1 MNNDLTG
8 EIWRNGMTYPK
19 NFMKWIQRSTLTSI
33 SIAVMI
39 IPSISR
45 AQDPLHCEQIVG
57 FTQSFGAR
65 LDGMKRVK
73 LAETRWQSTTPD
85 FAGEMDCSIE
95 GDEQLSCN
103 EAWTP
108 EGKHVAERAE
118 TVLKTILRCLTREWQ
133 LTSRRRGNNRA
144 ISIIWRPDVPVEFEI
159 GLQSRQVPVRQESA
173 DSSTVLG
180 EAPKKTLEWRRSL
193 LITGLKAPAANAA
206 AMAWQSDANK
216 LCNDVRAVLASG
228 RDAFSSI
235 KKAKIDDDKWSTDF
249 QLHGFGGCNIYAL
262 SEESSYYSCQSEP
275 IDSLSQVRAAQD
287 TLKTSLTA
295 CLDIEWRSARRARGN
310 AMWIVELTEPSDRVS
325 AEIRTREKRTG
336 DFRLILDINSNAP

>member
-118 TVLKTILRCLTREWQ
+118 TADQKRKN
-133 LTSRRRGNNRA
+133 TSALHSCRNVGDLFERA
-144 ISIIWRPDVPVEFEI
+144 DRPD
-159 GLQSRQVPVRQESA
+159 R
-173 DSSTVLG
+173 
-180 EAPKKTLEWRRSL
+180 
-193 LITGLKAPAANAA
+193 
-206 AMAWQSDANK
+206 
-216 LCNDVRAVLASG
+216 
-228 RDAFSSI
+228 
-235 KKAKIDDDKWSTDF
+235 
-249 QLHGFGGCNIYAL
+249 
-262 SEESSYYSCQSEP
+262 
-275 IDSLSQVRAAQD
+275 
-287 TLKTSLTA
+287 
-295 CLDIEWRSARRARGN
+295 
-310 AMWIVELTEPSDRVS
+310 
-325 AEIRTREKRTG
+325 
-336 DFRLILDINSNAP
+336 